1 MQEPHKGPGF
11 GPWVG
16 KTSWRRKWQPA
27 ILVSLPGKFHRQK
40 TLVGYS
46 PWGCRVG
53 HDWTC
58 SLLYQCKVLTV
69 ILFLVPPGGR
79 GLDSTIP
86 PAARGFCPC
95 FGKSFL
101 FFLPKQTNLASIY
114 LPELWIFVCALVNQR
129 PYAPFPVAEVFDS
142 QERKVWEWRWG
153 FLPVFLLPLITS
165 WCLCPCVL
173 PREFFPK
180 SPVQH
185 PIFLIRSWWRRGV
198 STCKLPLWLKPPAIP
213 QWPTGPYLPLRIH

>member
-1 MQEPHKGPGF
+1 M
-11 GPWVG
+11 
-16 KTSWRRKWQPA
+16 
-27 ILVSLPGKFHRQK
+27 SLPGKFHRQK
-40 TLVGYS
+40 TLVSYS

-53 HDWTC
+53 HDWAC

-95 FGKSFL
+95 FGESFL

-114 LPELWIFVCALVNQR
+114 LPELWIFVCALVSQR

-153 FLPVFLLPLITS
+153 SLPVFLLPLITS
-165 WCLCPCVL
+165 WCLCPSVL
-173 PREFFPK
+173 RGSF
-180 SPVQH
+180 SPSLPSNTQSFSSEAGGGEVWA
-185 PIFLIRSWWRRGV
+185 PANFLYGWSPQPFHSGLLV
-198 STCKLPLWLKPPAIP
+198 HTCL
-213 QWPTGPYLPLRIH
+213 